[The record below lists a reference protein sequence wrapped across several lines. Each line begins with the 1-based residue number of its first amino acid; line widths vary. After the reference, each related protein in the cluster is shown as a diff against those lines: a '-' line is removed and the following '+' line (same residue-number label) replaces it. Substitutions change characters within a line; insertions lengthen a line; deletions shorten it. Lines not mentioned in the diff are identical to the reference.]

1 MANREASAGAAS
13 VHLPAQPENF
23 GKSRLLL
30 KWAMLVPPL
39 GYLWF
44 HLINNLRLEWTTD
57 PQYSYGLV
65 VPLLA
70 VGLLMRRWQHLEG
83 RPGRSAAGNPWL
95 AVLFCGLLAFLYLPT
110 RLIEEATP
118 EWRPIQW
125 SLGIQI
131 VGLTLYAIYLAGGK
145 GWLRQA
151 AFPVAFFLVAIP
163 WPTLFEHPII
173 QGLSRINAAM
183 VVNVMGILN
192 VPAIQHGNLI
202 EVSAG
207 MVGINDACSGIRS
220 LQSSLMIS
228 LFLGEFYL
236 FSWRRRLLLIPISF
250 ALAMILNICRTSLL
264 TWVAAKKG
272 IGAIAEYH
280 DEAGWT
286 ILLVCTAMLWGAG
299 WLLSR
304 WNVPHKGET
313 AAATEGL
320 RPMDDENGDK
330 ARRRMNR
337 LGIILMIWLVMV
349 ESVVGLWYWVRESHL
364 KPGPSWS
371 VNFPVTNPTYKDVPL
386 TVDEHVLLRFDQG
399 QQGRWR
405 EPDGTVWQAFYYNW
419 LPGRVAGYLAKRHT
433 PDICITASGFS
444 LTSGPELMLFDVNGV
459 ELPMRHYVFDSS
471 VGPLQVYQCHW
482 QAGMGKD
489 SYTADESSRYN
500 LIRGIWA
507 GRGNKG
513 QKVLEIIITGYDD
526 PELARQALVR
536 ELGKLIKVEK

>member
-1 MANREASAGAAS
+1 MANLEESSDTASIR
-13 VHLPAQPENF
+13 LPGHPAC
-23 GKSRLLL
+23 GKNLVLLNWVL
-30 KWAMLVPPL
+30 LALPL

-70 VGLLMRRWQHLEG
+70 IGLLLRRWQHAG
-83 RPGRSAAGNPWL
+83 RPCASTAGNSWP
-95 AVLFCGLLAFLYLPT
+95 AILLCCFFAFLYLPT
-110 RLIEEATP
+110 RLVEEATP

-125 SLGIQI
+125 SLGIQT

-145 GWLRQA
+145 SWLKQA
-151 AFPVAFFLVAIP
+151 AFPVAFILVAIP
-163 WPTLFEHPII
+163 WPTLIEHPII

-183 VVNVMGILN
+183 VVNVMGILS

-202 EVSAG
+202 EVSTG

-236 FSWRRRLLLIPISF
+236 FGWRRRLLLIPISF
-250 ALAMILNICRTSLL
+250 VLAMMLNVCRTSLL
-264 TWVAAKKG
+264 TWIAAKKG
-272 IGAIAEYH
+272 IAAIAEYH
-280 DEAGWT
+280 DEAGMT
-286 ILLVCTAMLWGAG
+286 ILLICTAMLWGAG
-299 WLLSR
+299 WLLNR
-304 WNVPHKGET
+304 WHIPANDIKSDVR
-313 AAATEGL
+313 L
-320 RPMDDENGDK
+320 VENINGGK
-330 ARRRMNR
+330 IRRRTNL
-337 LGIILMIWLVMV
+337 LGIVLIVWLAAV
-349 ESVVGLWYWVRESHL
+349 ESAVGLWYQIRESHL
-364 KPGPSWS
+364 KPGPGWT
-371 VNFPVTNPTYKDVPL
+371 VNFPKNNPTYKDVPL

-399 QQGRWR
+399 EQGQWK
-405 EPDGTVWQAFYYNW
+405 ETDGTIWQAFYYNW
-419 LPGRVAGYLAKRHT
+419 LPGRIAGYLAKRHT
-433 PDICITASGFS
+433 PDICITASGFKMI
-444 LTSGPELMLFDVNGV
+444 SGPELMVLNVNGID
-459 ELPMRHYVFDSS
+459 LPMRHYIFDSS
-471 VGPLQVYQCHW
+471 IGPLQVYQCHW

-526 PELARQALVR
+526 QEQARQALMR
-536 ELGKLIKVEK
+536 QLAKLIKVEK